1 MTEDQTKEVFKL
13 LTRCFSGIQRL
24 ETDVADLKVGFAHFN
39 DRQDKFEEGQA
50 RLEMCNEKVEVRLGN
65 LEVRMDG
72 LDQRMDGL
80 DQRMDGLDQR
90 MDGFDQRMD
99 GLEGR
104 QGSYEE
110 GQQNILSEL
119 RINNRILADVVS
131 EQARLGARVSIL
143 EEKAGS

>member
-80 DQRMDGLDQR
+80 DQRMDG
-90 MDGFDQRMD
+90 FDQRMD